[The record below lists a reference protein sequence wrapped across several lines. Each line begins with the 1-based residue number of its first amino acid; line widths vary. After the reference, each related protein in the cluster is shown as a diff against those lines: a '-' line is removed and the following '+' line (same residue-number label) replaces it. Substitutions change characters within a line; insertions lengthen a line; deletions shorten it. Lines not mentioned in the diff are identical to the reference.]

1 MQLQSMAELAATY
14 INTTD
19 RHIFLTGKAGTGK
32 TTFLKYIINHTYKH
46 TIVAAPTGIAAINA
60 GGVTLHSLLQ
70 LPFGSF
76 IPDNIP
82 LSASD
87 SRITTPQT
95 LFQNS
100 KFNITKRQLIKEIEL
115 LIIDEVSMLRADLLD
130 CIDHTL
136 RHLRRN
142 SIPFGGVQI
151 LFIGDLMQLPPVV
164 KDDEKDLLTAFYP
177 SLYFFEAKVLKEV
190 PPIHVELQK
199 IFRQQDKDFIDL
211 LNRLRHNKQTS
222 GDIQFLNRYYNP
234 DFNQSN
240 EKGYIQLTTHN
251 YRADKLN
258 QQKLGALEAKPRT
271 FHALVE
277 GSFPESM
284 YPTSPELCLKEGAQV
299 MFIKN
304 DPSGEG
310 QFFNGK
316 IGLIS
321 SLSEDEIWV
330 KFEDGSE
337 VLVTQY
343 QWENKRYTLNKETNE
358 IEETFLGSF
367 EQYPIRL
374 AWAVTVHKS
383 QGLTFEKAILDLS
396 GTFAP
401 GQLYVAL
408 SRLTSLKGLVLS
420 SHLPKDPPQINESL
434 SKFNASTAE
443 EKELKENLKKDQ
455 TSFLLN
461 MGKTVFDF
469 SSLIRELT
477 YHERSFTKDE
487 SRSIKQKYSEW
498 AKGIVRETLPLQKI
512 GDRFTKELHSILGTN
527 EYINHLNERIEKAKT
542 YFLTILSPIADKI
555 QSHLQTVTKE
565 KKVKAYL
572 KELGNLEDAFIK
584 KIRDI
589 ERMSFLVMTLKTGG
603 APALSFKYSTSQLL
617 TQKSRSASKS
627 QKDKTPTATI
637 TYELY
642 KQGKTVEEIANDR
655 TLTVGTIEGHLAH
668 YVENGTIPIED
679 LVDAKKVEKIKEVL
693 ESEAVGLGEIKSKL
707 PKNYSYG
714 EIKLVMAHQKMSS

>member
-14 INTTD
+14 VNTTN

-32 TTFLKYIINHTYKH
+32 TTFLKYIIDHTHKH
-46 TIVAAPTGIAAINA
+46 TVVAAPTGIAAINA

-76 IPDNIP
+76 IPETFPID
-82 LSASD
+82 ASD
-87 SRITTPQT
+87 TKITTPQT
-95 LFQNS
+95 LFKNS
-100 KFNITKRQLIKEIEL
+100 RFNASKRELIKEIEL

-136 RHLRRN
+136 R
-142 SIPFGGVQI
+142 SIRKSAAPFGGVQI

-164 KDDEKDLLTAFYP
+164 KDEERNLLSAFYP
-177 SLYFFEAKVLKEV
+177 SLYFFEAKALKTV
-190 PPIHVELQK
+190 PPIHVELRK
-199 IFRQQDKDFIDL
+199 IFRQQDQDFIEL
-211 LNRLRHNKQTS
+211 LNRLRHNEQS
-222 GDIQFLNRYYNP
+222 DEDVQFLNRYFNP
-234 DFNQSN
+234 DFNQAD
-240 EKGYIQLTTHN
+240 ETGYIHLTTHN

-258 QQKLGALEAKPRT
+258 QQKLGALEAELFT
-271 FHALVE
+271 YHAHIE
-277 GSFPESM
+277 GQFPDSM
-284 YPTSPELCLKEGAQV
+284 FPTTPELLLKEGAQV

-304 DPSGEG
+304 DPTHEG
-310 QFFNGK
+310 QYFNGK

-321 SLSEDEIWV
+321 SLSEEEIWV

-343 QWENKRYTLNKETNE
+343 KWENKRYTLDKETNE

-367 EQYPIRL
+367 EHFPIKL

-420 SHLPKDPPQINESL
+420 SPLPENPPPIDQSL
-434 SKFNASTAE
+434 SRFNASTSE
-443 EKELKENLKKDQ
+443 EKELKDNLQNDQ
-455 TSFLLN
+455 RTFLHDT
-461 MGKTVFDF
+461 GKVVFDF
-469 SSLIRELT
+469 SVLIRDLT
-477 YHERSFTKDE
+477 HHERSFTKEE
-487 SRSIKQKYSEW
+487 SRSMKQKHSDWTKEII
-498 AKGIVRETLPLQKI
+498 AETLPLQKV
-512 GDRFTKELHSILGTN
+512 GDGFGKEIYRILHSR
-527 EYINHLNERIEKAKT
+527 EYIDHLEERVEKAQS
-542 YFLTILSPIADKI
+542 YFLEILSPIAEKV
-555 QSHLQTVTKE
+555 QAHRQNVSKE

-572 KELGNLEDAFIK
+572 QELTDLEEAYIK

-589 ERMSFLVMTLKTGG
+589 ERMSYLVKTLKTGK
-603 APALSFKYSTSQLL
+603 APSFTPSASQLL
-617 TQKSRSASKS
+617 TQKKLKDSTP
-627 QKDKTPTATI
+627 QKDKKPTALI

-642 KQGKTVEEIANDR
+642 QQGKGIKEIANER
-655 TLTVGTIEGHLAH
+655 NLVAGTIESHLAQ

-679 LVDAKKVEKIKEVL
+679 LVDPKKVKKIVGVL
-693 ESEAVGLGEIKSKL
+693 ESDAVGLSEIKSKL
-707 PKNYSYG
+707 PKNCSYG
-714 EIKLVMAHQKMSS
+714 EIKLVIAHHKIEK